1 MFHPAELESRQN
13 DQVVFGEGVWYLC
26 IFLLPFECIEHFGC
40 DIGALCYFLRV
51 GLTMVNR
58 NVPSVARIRFSCQL
72 TGNKREKIGAERFR
86 FPERNPLAPGDGC
99 RIHLLDHPV
108 GERLPGRRNLQ
119 RQGEK
124 RFHVRL
130 VETREERTR
139 PVRDQQRIEEFVPA
153 VKRLIVCRKF
163 DSHAV
168 LSVCRLSCIDH
179 DMLVL
184 NRIRDFPAIQQ
195 N

>member
-1 MFHPAELESRQN
+1 MVSVYIPPAIRVHRTLRMRYRSTVLLSSGRSHDGRSKCSVRRANTFPVSAYRQ
-13 DQVVFGEGVWYLC
+13 Q
-26 IFLLPFECIEHFGC
+26 
-40 DIGALCYFLRV
+40 
-51 GLTMVNR
+51 
-58 NVPSVARIRFSCQL
+58 
-72 TGNKREKIGAERFR
+72 REKIGAERFR
-86 FPERNPLAPGDGC
+86 FPERNPLAPGDEC
-99 RIHLLDHPV
+99 RIHLFDRPV
-108 GERLPGRRNLQ
+108 GDRLPGRRNLQ

>member
-1 MFHPAELESRQN
+1 MFHSAKLESRQN

-51 GLTMVNR
+51 GLTMVDR
-58 NVPSVARIRFSCQL
+58 NVPSVARIRFPCQL

-99 RIHLLDHPV
+99 RIHLFDRPV
-108 GERLPGRRNLQ
+108 GDRLPGRRNLQ

-163 DSHAV
+163 DSHAI
-168 LSVCRLSCIDH
+168 LSVCHLSCIDH